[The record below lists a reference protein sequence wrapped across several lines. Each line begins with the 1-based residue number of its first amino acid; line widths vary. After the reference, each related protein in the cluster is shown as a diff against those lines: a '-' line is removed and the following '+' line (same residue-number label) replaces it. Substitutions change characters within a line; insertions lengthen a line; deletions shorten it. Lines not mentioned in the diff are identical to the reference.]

1 MEPIVVVSGVPRS
14 GTSMMMQALAAGGI
28 SVLTD
33 GTRVADADNV
43 NGYFELESV
52 KRLGQGESVFLAEAG
67 ARAIKVIHTLLPQ
80 LPLAF
85 NYRMVFMMRDLD
97 EVIRSQKRM
106 LERKAK
112 AAVPL
117 SDSALKAVLEKQR
130 ESALAWARDQPE
142 IEMLLVGHGEA
153 ITRPVEAMS
162 LVNDFLGGALDVAAM
177 AGVVDPAL
185 RHHVAGRAGLVGG
198 VDRDE

>member
-1 MEPIVVVSGVPRS
+1 MDPIVVVSGVPRS

-52 KRLGQGESVFLAEAG
+52 KRMGRGESAFLVEAG

-85 NYRMVFMMRDLD
+85 KYRVVFMMRDLD

-112 AAVPL
+112 ATVPL
-117 SDSALKAVLEKQR
+117 SESALKAVLEKQR
-130 ESALAWARDQPE
+130 ESALAWARDQPD
-142 IEMLLVGHGEA
+142 IELILVGHGEA
-153 ITRPVEAMS
+153 IARPVETIS
-162 LVNDFLGGALDVAAM
+162 LVNDFLGGALDVDAM
-177 AGVVDPAL
+177 AAVVDPSL
-185 RHHVAGRAGLVGG
+185 RHHDAGRAAIVGG
-198 VDRDE
+198 AERAS

>member
-1 MEPIVVVSGVPRS
+1 MDPIVVVSGVPRS

-52 KRLGQGESVFLAEAG
+52 KRMGRGESAFLVEAG

-85 NYRMVFMMRDLD
+85 KYRVVFMMRDLD

-112 AAVPL
+112 ATVPL
-117 SDSALKAVLEKQR
+117 SESALKAVLEKQR

-142 IEMLLVGHGEA
+142 IEMLLIGHGEA

-185 RHHVAGRAGLVGG
+185 RHHVAGRAAIVGG
-198 VDRDE
+198 AERDE